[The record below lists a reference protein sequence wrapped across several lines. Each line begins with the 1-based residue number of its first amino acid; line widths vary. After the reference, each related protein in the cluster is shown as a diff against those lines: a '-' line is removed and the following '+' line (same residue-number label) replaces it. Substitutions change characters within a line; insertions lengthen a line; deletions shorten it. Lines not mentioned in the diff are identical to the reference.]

1 MFFVTWGLIFII
13 NGPMGRCKERVTE
26 SMALKWLK
34 RRLVKDGKCTRATK
48 VKDVGYGGHLRLL
61 WKPPKGSRNPP
72 APKSSEE
79 EGYMSDEGTWS
90 LPGLDNDD
98 Q

>member
-1 MFFVTWGLIFII
+1 
-13 NGPMGRCKERVTE
+13 MGRCKERVTE

-34 RRLVKDGKCTRATK
+34 RRLVKDGKITRATK

-61 WKPPKGSRNPP
+61 WKPPKGSRKPP
-72 APKSSEE
+72 APEE
-79 EGYMSDEGTWS
+79 EGYMSDESTWS